1 MKTRYGGH
9 LLFSEQDDYGPVEVI
24 ELQNKMRSLHFGN
37 PTQQAT
43 MFLHDRHLLV
53 HKYTQAMLTS
63 LAWQIPQKV
72 LILGLGGGSLAKFLL
87 HHFIAVEIDAVEL
100 RPLVADVAQQ
110 FFGLP
115 GDDER
120 LTLHLCAAEAF
131 LEREDL
137 NSRYDL
143 ILVDLF
149 LTRGE
154 QDISV
159 GIEPQLARLPGLLS
173 EQGCITINVIGDDYK
188 LYPGLQVA
196 RQQFGDQLQL
206 IEVEQ
211 SNRVLLAC
219 NHTPPRFETID
230 FTTLERRF
238 RLPAR
243 YYYNKLMP
251 V

>member
-37 PTQQAT
+37 TTQQAT

-63 LAWQIPQKV
+63 LAWQVPQNV

-87 HHFIAVEIDAVEL
+87 HHFKNVNIHAVEL
-100 RPLVADVAQQ
+100 RPLVAYVAQQ

-115 GDDER
+115 SDDKR
-120 LTLHLCAAEAF
+120 LSLYLCAAEEF
-131 LEREDL
+131 LEREDV
-137 NSRYDL
+137 SSQYDL

-159 GIEPQLARLPGLLS
+159 GIEPQLARLPELLGN
-173 EQGCITINVIGDDYK
+173 QGCITINVIGDDYK
-188 LYPGLQVA
+188 LYPGLQAA
-196 RQQFGDQLQL
+196 RQHVGDQLQL

-219 NHTPPRFETID
+219 NHTPPGFDEID
-230 FTTLERRF
+230 FTTLERRL
-238 RLPAR
+238 RIPAR